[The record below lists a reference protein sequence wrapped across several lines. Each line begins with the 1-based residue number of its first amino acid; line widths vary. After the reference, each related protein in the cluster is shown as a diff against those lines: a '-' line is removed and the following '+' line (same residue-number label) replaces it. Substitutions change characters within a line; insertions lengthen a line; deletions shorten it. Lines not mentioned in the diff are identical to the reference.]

1 MTTTVMYSSKLCGGR
16 NKTMDLSAL
25 SKEELKAKSHK
36 LAADAV
42 QKGYLDSQEARDK
55 FNERIRAKYGNKK
68 LALVGGECPY
78 IRGFLKL
85 KGKTIS
91 FIKHKGTPQ
100 QARVTF
106 NVKPQEKKVPEK
118 KAPPEKKE
126 SAVVKAL
133 KDDLLVAPPQP
144 QKKVYV
150 PPLVVAPKVKH
161 PTNKRARRV
170 EFKYRNTASVALTK
184 ASKRNKVYDS
194 LLRYAEKK
202 CA

>member
-1 MTTTVMYSSKLCGGR
+1 
-16 NKTMDLSAL
+16 MDLSAL

-42 QKGYLDSQEARDK
+42 QKGYLDSKAARDK
-55 FNERIRAKYGNKK
+55 FNERIRVKYGNKK
-68 LALVGGECPY
+68 LTLIGGECPY

-85 KGKTIS
+85 KGKTVS

-100 QARVTF
+100 QAKVTF

-118 KAPPEKKE
+118 KVSTEKNE

-133 KDDLLVAPPQP
+133 KEDLLVAPPRP
-144 QKKVYV
+144 QKVHV

-161 PTNKRARRV
+161 PTTKRPRRV
-170 EFKYRNTASVALTK
+170 EFKYRDTASVALSK
-184 ASKRNKVYDS
+184 ASKRNAVYDS